1 MADGDLLSWH
11 HQKFAATYF
20 GMSLAQVEGIAL
32 DIGLLPARYQRNRK
46 TISVKDQAR
55 LFHSHVGVIGCG
67 GLGGYIIEELT
78 RIGVGRITG
87 LDPDVFEEHNLNRQL
102 YSTPDNLGKPKVE
115 AAAERVKHK
124 NPAVTFVARKVA
136 FSKLNG
142 FDLLQGVDLIVD
154 ALDNIQVRLDLAE
167 VSAELDVPLVHGA
180 IGGWYG
186 HIATQFPGESTLRKI
201 YSRSLQSKGIETGL
215 GNPSFTPAVVAS
227 LQVSE
232 ACKILTGHGT
242 TLSNRKLHINLLDME
257 MEEIRY

>member
-11 HQKFAATYF
+11 HQKFASTYF

-55 LFHSHVGVIGCG
+55 LFRSHVAVIGCG

-102 YSTPDNLGKPKVE
+102 YSTPENLGKAKVE
-115 AAAERVKHK
+115 AAAERVKII
-124 NPAVTFVARKVA
+124 NPAVTFTAKKVA

-142 FDLLQGVDLIVD
+142 FDLLQGVNLIID

-201 YSRSLQSKGIETGL
+201 YSRSVQSKGIETGL

-242 TLSNRKLHINLLDME
+242 PLSNRKLHINLLDME